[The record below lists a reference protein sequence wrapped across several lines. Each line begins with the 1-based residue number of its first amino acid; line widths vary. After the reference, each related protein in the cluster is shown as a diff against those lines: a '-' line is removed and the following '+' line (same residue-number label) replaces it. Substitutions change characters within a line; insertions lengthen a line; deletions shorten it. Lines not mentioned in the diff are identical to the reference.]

1 VKNVICVVTL
11 LAASTIAASS
21 APEQAR
27 DFQWSGT
34 LRQDESIEVRGVN
47 GSIRVLPSDDG
58 MVRVEATRYG
68 RRSDPESVRIEMVE
82 HDGGVT
88 ICAVYPD
95 PPGFRPM
102 NSCRPGGGDV
112 NVQNNDVKVDFL
124 IWVPAGV
131 RFDGKTVN
139 GSIRADGL
147 RSDVQVATVN
157 GRLNI
162 ETTGFVSDAATV
174 NGDIDLVLPV
184 GLNAVFHATMV
195 NGRVES
201 DFPILVTGRISRRN
215 VSGTIGNGGP
225 DLRVST
231 VNGTIRLRNH

>member
-1 VKNVICVVTL
+1 
-11 LAASTIAASS
+11 
-21 APEQAR
+21 
-27 DFQWSGT
+27 
-34 LRQDESIEVRGVN
+34 
-47 GSIRVLPSDDG
+47 

-68 RRSDPESVRIEMVE
+68 RRSDPESVRIELVE

-112 NVQNNDVKVDFL
+112 NVRNNDVKVDFR

-131 RFDGKTVN
+131 RFDGNTVN